1 MRMHPKYEALHET
14 MSHCARLYGVHRT
27 RQDGSSITRHQPCN
41 NQPALWVHHF
51 GGYSKTRYKKLAPY
65 SESHATRV
73 QWICPRAENSTCY
86 IKATNNNNKNTF
98 IPHSTIQ
105 NQSSQ
110 HIKGRRMPRL
120 TVRKQIHV
128 QVHAQAMVL
137 VIAAIPVCMLTS
149 DSLDHRHQL
158 ICSRCAPVVT
168 FVSVLKPSKRQ
179 SPVYRSPSS
188 VTPQLVPF

>member
-1 MRMHPKYEALHET
+1 MHPKYEALHET

-27 RQDGSSITRHQPCN
+27 RRDGSSITRHQPCN
-41 NQPALWVHHF
+41 NITALWVHHF
-51 GGYSKTRYKKLAPY
+51 GGYSKTRYKKLAPH
-65 SESHATRV
+65 SESHATRASLFESGE
-73 QWICPRAENSTCY
+73 WRH
-86 IKATNNNNKNTF
+86 IKATNNNNNNTF

-105 NQSSQ
+105 NQMSQ
-110 HIKGRRMPRL
+110 HIKGRKMPRL

-137 VIAAIPVCMLTS
+137 VITAIPVCMLTS

-158 ICSRCAPVVT
+158 ICSRCAPAVM

-179 SPVYRSPSS
+179 PPV
-188 VTPQLVPF
+188 